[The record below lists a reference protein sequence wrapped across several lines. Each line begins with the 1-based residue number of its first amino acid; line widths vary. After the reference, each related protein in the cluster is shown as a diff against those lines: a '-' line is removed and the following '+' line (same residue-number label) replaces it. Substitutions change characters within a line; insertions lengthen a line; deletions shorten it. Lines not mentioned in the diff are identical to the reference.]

1 MPSQA
6 ITRAP
11 AAVTAPAVAPR
22 PELSRY
28 FETLF
33 AALGRGPDIEYVD
46 MPAAI
51 RGSYQYFTQASV
63 DHLRQAG
70 YRAPFTPIEAAV
82 KTYVTAYLDR
92 QDRYR

>member
-1 MPSQA
+1 M
-6 ITRAP
+6 ITA
-11 AAVTAPAVAPR
+11 
-22 PELSRY
+22 
-28 FETLF
+28 LF
-33 AALGRGPDIEYVD
+33 AALGRGPNIEYID

-51 RGSYQYFTQASV
+51 RDSYQYFTKASV